1 MSPPVAVRPVIEIPT
16 VKVTAVD
23 LPLFEVDNRR
33 VGRRAPPGHR
43 WSKVGTTALLLV
55 VLDVAIASSHLFL
68 ASRLCALLL
77 VVILPG
83 VTLLGAFR
91 VRLDNRVSQFA
102 LVVGAGVA
110 TLMGWALLASA
121 LLPHLGLR
129 RPLETLPLA
138 IAINAIVIVAAL
150 ACPNNSDPVLDLVE
164 APNWSRRLTLF
175 AAASALLPLAGIAGV
190 ERLNNGRGQAVVF
203 VVVLA
208 TLVLL
213 ATTIWK
219 TGVWSDGRVQLLLF
233 SVGLTLIYLYTYRG
247 NHLFGSDIQREF
259 QRFSVIAHA
268 GRWTPPTDG
277 DPYGAML
284 SITALPTVLVK
295 TSGLSGLYVFKGFY
309 PLLLAA
315 VPPLTYGFARRW
327 VPARPAMIATVYLV
341 VLSQFA
347 QQLSSIA
354 RQEVALFYFVLLFV
368 VLFDSRVQGHKRTLV
383 AISVLGAMV
392 VSHYTTSY
400 ITVIVLAVTWLTFGI
415 VRLVRRLLARHRSSR
430 PVVSLP
436 LVLSGIAMILIW
448 DVGITASTGNASQF
462 ITVFAQQGPNLLPS
476 FGGSILHSWLDG
488 NVSQAV
494 SPASFYRLA
503 EHVSL
508 TSQPWLNRYPASLTA
523 RYPAASPP
531 VQPPDGLGHGAALN
545 GLSLASTAM
554 AELFLLVVV
563 VGTAISLFRRH
574 RSPMPFAVFHDR
586 TRAQIQAGL
595 RRFRS
600 GVPLELAL
608 LELAVLGF
616 LALIRVSGTLAVFY
630 NQSRAQI
637 QAGIV
642 LSVGFG
648 VAMKWLI
655 GRIGVLATLGAA
667 AGLLLLGIYSTGL
680 ANQLGSGGSV
690 LFGNSGPGYNSFYM
704 TDQETAASQWLV
716 TTAGRKPLIWT
727 DEYGQLRI
735 WAGTSFTGGPLTD
748 LTPAT
753 IDQGAWVLATS
764 YNVAGWAYGSVDNK
778 TSIYRF
784 PTSFLDN
791 AKNVVYSS
799 PGARVY
805 R

>member
-1 MSPPVAVRPVIEIPT
+1 MSPPPVAMEPAIEMPI
-16 VKVTAVD
+16 VE
-23 LPLFEVDNRR
+23 LPLFDVRDTRPCR
-33 VGRRAPPGHR
+33 PATPKGLS
-43 WSKVGTTALLLV
+43 SKVGATAVLLV
-55 VLDVAIASSHLFL
+55 VLDLAMASSHLFL

-77 VVILPG
+77 VVLLPG

-91 VRLDNRVSQFA
+91 VKLGSRVSQFA
-102 LVVGAGVA
+102 LVAGAGVA
-110 TLMGWALLASA
+110 SLMGWALLASA
-121 LLPHLGLR
+121 LLPHLGVQ

-138 IAINAIVIVAAL
+138 IAINAIVIVAAF
-150 ACPNNSDPVLDLVE
+150 ACPGNSDPVLDLVDV
-164 APNWSRRLTLF
+164 PNWSRRSIVVL
-175 AAASALLPLAGIAGV
+175 AGSIILPLAGIAGV
-190 ERLNNGRGQAVVF
+190 ERVNDGRGGTIVF
-203 VVVLA
+203 VVVLV
-208 TLVLL
+208 TLLVLA
-213 ATTIWK
+213 ATVWNAGI
-219 TGVWSDGRVQLLLF
+219 WSDSRVQLLLF
-233 SVGLTLIYLYTYRG
+233 SAGLTLIYLYTYRG

-259 QRFSVIAHA
+259 QRFSAIAYA

-284 SITALPTVLVK
+284 SITALPAVLVK
-295 TSGLSGLYVFKGFY
+295 TTGLSGLYVFKGFY

-354 RQEVALFYFVLLFV
+354 RQEVAMFYFVLLFV
-368 VLFDSRVQGHKRTLV
+368 VLFDPTIRSRKRTLV
-383 AISVLGAMV
+383 AIGIMGAMV

-400 ITVIVLAVTWLTFGI
+400 ITVIVLTVTWVTFAI
-415 VRLVRRLLARHRSSR
+415 VRLVSRFFARHRSTR
-430 PVVSLP
+430 PVINP
-436 LVLSGIAMILIW
+436 ALVLSGITMILIW

-462 ITVFAQQGPNLLPS
+462 LTVFAQQGPNILPS

-488 NVSQAV
+488 NVAQAI
-494 SPASFYRLA
+494 SPSSFYRLA
-503 EHVSL
+503 EHASL
-508 TSQPWLNRYPASLTA
+508 ASQPWLNRYPASLTA
-523 RYPAASPP
+523 RYPAASAP
-531 VQPPDGLGHGAALN
+531 VLPPDGLGHGAALA
-545 GLSLASTAM
+545 GLSEASTAM

-563 VGTAISLFRRH
+563 VGTAVTFFRRH
-574 RSPMPFAVFHDR
+574 RSPMPFAVFHGR

-655 GRIGVLATLGAA
+655 GRIGVLATLGAVS
-667 AGLLLLGIYSTGL
+667 GLLLLGVYSTGL
-680 ANQLGSGGSV
+680 ADQIGNGGSV
-690 LFGNSGPGYNSFYM
+690 LFDNSGAGYNAFYM
-704 TDQETAASQWLV
+704 TDPEMAASKWLV
-716 TTAGRKPLIWT
+716 TAAGPRPLIWT

-753 IDQGAWVLATS
+753 TDQGAWVLATG
-764 YNVAGWAYGSVDNK
+764 YNIAGWAYGSVDNK
-778 TSIYRF
+778 TATYRF
-784 PTSFLDN
+784 PTNFLDN
-791 AKNVVYSS
+791 AKNLVYSS